1 MNKAK
6 VITALIA
13 LLAALG
19 LGGYTIVKKTDLLKT
34 RLEDNIYRVVQ
45 VLDGDTIRVSNKES
59 GSRSITSLPD
69 RLVTG
74 NKETDKQVTSNKE
87 LVTSNKETDKQ
98 VTSNKELVTG
108 NPPEADKLVTSS
120 TERVRLLGIN
130 APEEG
135 ECYAKE
141 AGEYLKSL
149 VGEKEVRLE
158 KDVSGADQYGRLLRY
173 VFIPSGDE
181 KENDVFVNEMLVREG
196 YAVYD
201 AHPPDNRYREFLA
214 SAGEEA
220 RNAKRGIWGACNI
233 APTEN
238 ERERATQ
245 REIDMPP
252 PSPNCIIKGNIS
264 EKGYGKTYL
273 VPGCDNYNNVK
284 VDTRKGERYFCTE
297 EEATSAGF
305 RRADNCPL

>member
-1 MNKAK
+1 MGTQKIIA
-6 VITALIA
+6 VVSALLIA
-13 LLAALG
+13 LG
-19 LGGYTIVKKTDLLKT
+19 VTGYVIVKKTDLLKT

-45 VLDGDTIRVSNKES
+45 VLDGDTIRVSNKE
-59 GSRSITSLPD
+59 
-69 RLVTG
+69 
-74 NKETDKQVTSNKE
+74 

-98 VTSNKELVTG
+98 VTSNEELVTSQSL
-108 NPPEADKLVTSS
+108 PSADKADKLVTTS
-120 TERVRLLGIN
+120 TERVRLLGLN

-181 KENDVFVNEMLVREG
+181 KENDLFVNEMLVREG

>member
-1 MNKAK
+1 MGTQKI
-6 VITALIA
+6 ITAVSALLIA
-13 LLAALG
+13 LG
-19 LGGYTIVKKTDLLKT
+19 VTGYVIVKKSDLGKSIT
-34 RLEDNIYRVVQ
+34 QDKDIYRVFQ
-45 VLDGDTIRVSNKES
+45 IIDGDTFRIENAE
-59 GSRSITSLPD
+59 G
-69 RLVTG
+69 
-74 NKETDKQVTSNKE
+74 
-87 LVTSNKETDKQ
+87 
-98 VTSNKELVTG
+98 
-108 NPPEADKLVTSS
+108 
-120 TERVRLLGIN
+120 ERVRLLGLN

-149 VGEKEVRLE
+149 VGDKEVRLE
-158 KDVSGADQYGRLLRY
+158 KDVSGVDQYGRLLRY

-181 KENDVFVNEMLVREG
+181 KENDVFVNEMLVRGG

-220 RNAKRGIWGACNI
+220 RKEKRGLWGACDIPMSESEKANQ
-233 APTEN
+233 N
-238 ERERATQ
+238 D

-305 RRADNCPL
+305 RRAENCPR

>member
-1 MNKAK
+1 MNRAK

-19 LGGYTIVKKTDLLKT
+19 LGGYTIVKKTDLLRSSADVVQK
-34 RLEDNIYRVVQ
+34 DIYRVMQ
-45 VLDGDTIRVSNKES
+45 VLDGDTMRVDIGKEQRANS
-59 GSRSITSLPD
+59 
-69 RLVTG
+69 
-74 NKETDKQVTSNKE
+74 KEEK
-87 LVTSNKETDKQ
+87 
-98 VTSNKELVTG
+98 
-108 NPPEADKLVTSS
+108 
-120 TERVRLLGIN
+120 TERVRLLGLD

-141 AGEYLKSL
+141 AGEYLRSL
-149 VGEKEVRLE
+149 VGDKDVRLE

-201 AHPPDNRYREFLA
+201 AHPPDHRYREFLA

-220 RNAKRGIWGACNI
+220 RKEKRGLWGVCDVPMSESEKANQ
-233 APTEN
+233 N
-238 ERERATQ
+238 D

-273 VPGCDNYNNVK
+273 VRGCDNYNNVK

-297 EEATSAGF
+297 EEATAAGF
-305 RRADNCPL
+305 RRADNCPQ